1 MPESPKQK
9 RRPRFKRLPKHKRS
23 PFNLQERDIDIARIV
38 HEHYQLNSHHIRAL
52 IKGMNVPEGRAQ
64 WNEKKITERLPRLCD
79 EEIIDKIKSDYDF
92 TNSLYR
98 PDCYQ
103 LGRRGEILLRE
114 RGLLNESVAR
124 YVAKNREGKF
134 TTLPHRIMTN
144 DIWVSFQLAAQTHPD
159 IEIIRPGDIIAAAP
173 KATRKLDNPYEIKS
187 HARYKHPRSGRL
199 HSVATGVIPD
209 KFCGFHNTRTG
220 KQLFIMLE
228 AHRTVP
234 LTDVNSSR
242 KTVLKTL
249 AAYLRMNA
257 RPKQKGAKPLYREH
271 FGIPNMMVLW
281 ATTSQ
286 QKADNILALVDHLT
300 GGKPTGLFGVTVLP
314 MHEDQHH
321 SPVPDIDILSHPWQ
335 RSKREPVS
343 ILELLEG

>member
-1 MPESPKQK
+1 M
-9 RRPRFKRLPKHKRS
+9 
-23 PFNLQERDIDIARIV
+23 
-38 HEHYQLNSHHIRAL
+38 
-52 IKGMNVPEGRAQ
+52 
-64 WNEKKITERLPRLCD
+64 
-79 EEIIDKIKSDYDF
+79 
-92 TNSLYR
+92 
-98 PDCYQ
+98 
-103 LGRRGEILLRE
+103 LLRE

-134 TTLPHRIMTN
+134 TTLPHRIMIN
-144 DIWVSFQLAAQTHPD
+144 DIWVSVQLAARALPD
-159 IEIIRPGDIIAAAP
+159 IDVIRPGDIIAAAP
-173 KATRKLDNPYEIKS
+173 SATRKLKNPYEIKS

-209 KFCGFHNTRTG
+209 KLFGLQNIRTG

-234 LTDVNSSR
+234 LTDVSSAR

-257 RPKQKGAKPLYREH
+257 RPKKRASTSQGAHPLYRKH

-281 ATTSQ
+281 ATTSP
-286 QKADNILALVDHLT
+286 QKVDNILALIDHLT
-300 GGKPTGLFGVTVLP
+300 GGKPTGLFGVALLP
-314 MHEDQHH
+314 MHKNQHR
-321 SPVPDIDILSHPWQ
+321 SPKPDPDILAHKWQ
-335 RSKREPVS
+335 RSKREAVS